1 MLVIDEISMMGC
13 AHFLQVD
20 ERLRSLR
27 RNVVGCENKPF
38 GGLPVVLFAGDF
50 MQFPPVDAVT
60 LGTSPSATN
69 AQAAASTLRG
79 RLLFAEFSKVVMLDV
94 QVRAQNDV
102 PFREFLTR
110 LRSGKQSRDDAE
122 RLNKLCVEPAALSI
136 ADDLRIVTPLKRHR
150 WELTL
155 AKVAEWASNKGSLL
169 TICISTHTWKDHTP
183 TPVDLLSAMLVGDE
197 TNWPVPAV
205 FPYTPGMPICVLKNQ
220 YVGLKAANGSMF
232 EAVDILLDPMAKVHY
247 YSCSLRIHV
256 GSPLGIILRS
266 NNTRHLNFPNLP
278 PGTILIPSI
287 TTRVPYTVMNT
298 RRKETCS
305 RKGLPCTPGFVIT
318 DYKSQGK
325 TLTNAVVGLYGR
337 HETGGAPAKC
347 DFVSLYVQ
355 LSRPT
360 SFANLRLLRPLNV
373 EEFIEASPQP
383 EMTATIAR
391 LTALSVST
399 IASWESR
406 HQEDTRTHT
415 F

>member
-1 MLVIDEISMMGC
+1 MLVIDEISMIGC

-20 ERLRSLR
+20 ERLRSLC
-27 RNVVGCENKPF
+27 RNVLGCENKPF
-38 GGLPVVLFAGDF
+38 GGLPVVLLAGDF
-50 MQFPPVDAVT
+50 MQFPPVNAVT
-60 LGTSPSATN
+60 LGISRSATN
-69 AQAAASTLRG
+69 AQAAPSKLRG
-79 RLLFAEFSKVVMLDV
+79 RLLFAEFSKVVMLDE
-94 QVRAQNDV
+94 QVRAQKDV

-110 LRSGKQSRDDAE
+110 LRSGKQTRDDAK
-122 RLNKLCVEPAALSI
+122 RLNKLCVEPATLSI
-136 ADDLRIVTPLKRHR
+136 ADDLRIVTPLNRHR
-150 WELTL
+150 WEITL

-169 TICISTHTWKDHTP
+169 TICISTHTWTDYTP

-205 FPYTPGMPICVLKNQ
+205 FPYTPGMPICVLKSQ

-232 EAVDILLDPMAKVHY
+232 KAVDILLDPMAKPPWYHTV
-247 YSCSLRIHV
+247 
-256 GSPLGIILRS
+256 LRS
-266 NNTRHLNFPNLP
+266 NNTQHLKFPNLP

-305 RKGLPCTPGFVIT
+305 RNGLPCTPGFVIT

-325 TLTNAVVGLYGR
+325 TLTIAVVGLYGR
-337 HETGGAPAKC
+337 HEMGGAPAKC

-373 EEFIEASPQP
+373 EEFIEASPP
-383 EMTATIAR
+383 PKMTATIAR
-391 LTALSVST
+391 LTALWVST
-399 IASWESR
+399 IASWESG
-406 HQEDTRTHT
+406 HQEHMRTHT